1 MTVEESEIMAR
12 HFRFLQALLEQGTL
26 VLAGPSLRPLFGISI
41 FEAEDEAAA
50 RVLMEADPA
59 VSTGLQTAELHP
71 FRVSLLRG
79 A

>member
-26 VLAGPSLRPLFGISI
+26 VLAGPRPFVRCSGSRSSRPRTRRLR
-41 FEAEDEAAA
+41 A
-50 RVLMEADPA
+50 LMEADPA